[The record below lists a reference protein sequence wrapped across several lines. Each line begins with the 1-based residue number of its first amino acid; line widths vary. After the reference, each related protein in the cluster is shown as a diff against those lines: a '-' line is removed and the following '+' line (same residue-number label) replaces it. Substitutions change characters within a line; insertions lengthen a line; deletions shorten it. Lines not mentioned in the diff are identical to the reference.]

1 MLKSVFTGLN
11 RLESFNFVPIMK
23 FKQMGVRKRIVW
35 LGVMAVMA
43 VSCKGLLAQVAFNM
57 NLLGQW
63 DDPNLILFGGQKYND
78 CWGYEA
84 GGREYAIIGSMRK
97 THFIDI
103 TDAPLLTEVAAI
115 EAPTA
120 FSSYWR
126 DYKTYGHYA
135 YGVADQGGST
145 EGLLVFDLSNLP
157 NSVSLVHQ
165 NNVAFQRAHNI
176 YIDEQHGRLYIA
188 GSNTRSN
195 GVIIFD
201 LTGNPAEPEVI
212 GDVQLQGGYIHD
224 LHVRNHIAYCSHGT
238 SGGLRV
244 HNLSNPQLP
253 IQLGTLTNYIDAGYN
268 HSSWL
273 TSDGRHL
280 AFCDENFGKTVK
292 FANVE
297 NFAGMFVVDTFRS
310 ALLAPTHVNSI
321 AHNPFIH
328 GDYLYIAYYH
338 DGLQIYDISDP
349 NNIFRVAG
357 YDTYPD
363 NTSYSGFFGAWGT
376 YPFFTSGKI
385 IASDMN
391 YGLFVLEIEDSFLPL
406 SWISFDGRPT
416 SSFIQLEWEYQTSS
430 KSYTLSLEKQIQGRW
445 ETLQVY
451 AQDQPIEGTKL
462 RQEYL
467 DKTPDAGVNYYRLK
481 AIGGIDEVEYSP
493 LLAVNWNAPTEVG
506 YKVYPTIANSGAPV
520 QIETL
525 GSGGNPE
532 YIQLLDASGKIVHTF
547 ATQSS
552 RDRTMT
558 ISLPTHL
565 SPGLYIITIH
575 CTRQEQP
582 FVHRIKVR

>member
-1 MLKSVFTGLN
+1 M
-11 RLESFNFVPIMK
+11 RI
-23 FKQMGVRKRIVW
+23 RYRIVRI
-35 LGVMAVMA
+35 GVVVFMA
-43 VSCKGLLAQVAFNM
+43 VSSQLVQAQVAFNM

-63 DDPNLILFGGQKYND
+63 DDPDLILFGGQKYND

-97 THFIDI
+97 AHFIDI
-103 TDAPLLTEVAAI
+103 TDAPLLTEIAAI

-135 YGVADQGGST
+135 YGVADQGTSS
-145 EGLLVFDLSNLP
+145 EGLLVFDLSDLP

-176 YIDEQHGRLYIA
+176 FIDEQHGRLYIA

-253 IQLGTLTNYIDAGYN
+253 IQLGVLTNYIDAGYN

-273 TSDGRHL
+273 TTDGRHL

-297 NFAGMFVVDTFRS
+297 NFANIFVVDTFRS

-363 NTSYSGFFGAWGT
+363 NTNYSGFFGAWGT
-376 YPFFTSGKI
+376 YPFYTSGKI

-391 YGLFVLEIEDSFLPL
+391 YGLFVLEIDDSFLPL
-406 SWISFDGRPT
+406 SWLHFDGRSQ
-416 SSFIQLEWEYQTSS
+416 SSNIQIEWGYEASSAPYQ
-430 KSYTLSLEKQIQGRW
+430 LSLEKQIGGVWKTIHAYDMDNPQEG
-445 ETLQVY
+445 EIHNQVY
-451 AQDQPIEGTKL
+451 LDTSPIVGI
-462 RQEYL
+462 
-467 DKTPDAGVNYYRLK
+467 NYYRLK
-481 AIGGIDEVEYSP
+481 ATSNIKETVYSP
-493 LLAVNWNAPTEVG
+493 LLAIRWEGISKLGINI
-506 YKVYPTIANSGAPV
+506 YPTLTTPGSPIQVDWSNHEQAIDRIHLFDGAGR
-520 QIETL
+520 L
-525 GSGGNPE
+525 
-532 YIQLLDASGKIVHTF
+532 VHTYIMK
-547 ATQSS
+547 AVAAKSDSVT
-552 RDRTMT
+552 
-558 ISLPTHL
+558 LPSHL
-565 SPGLYIITIH
+565 SPGQYILSVYLSGQDTPYVS
-575 CTRQEQP
+575 RL
-582 FVHRIKVR
+582 VVR